1 MSPVPENSRHAQP
14 NGHPVFTL
22 LGSRARYAFALVGPS
37 SGAVAQFALSL
48 VLLHAL
54 TPFEFGSFSF
64 LLVTAQ
70 LSTGLS
76 TALLCAPLASLLVGN
91 DEEARIVTLRA
102 LMAANLCLSL
112 VSLILFYALGCIL
125 GFTSMASA
133 LFAGFAAL
141 SLLRWFARAYGYA
154 NDAPWRTIISD
165 LAYSLVLVAGVASI
179 WFTGRLSLASASFVI
194 ALAAVAGLLPFGA
207 PYFRQQLLDFS
218 PRNLIAYRSIW
229 REHSRWAL
237 VGVITTEATG
247 NAHAYI
253 VTLAAG
259 PAAFARIA
267 VSALLVRPIQVAM
280 NALSEYE
287 RPQLARSIA
296 GGQTEVMRSLRVF
309 RLVLAAAWLG
319 TAALAVLVLTGAP
332 HAIFFREIHR
342 RRSCLG
348 GDALAGRCCC
358 ARPANSGEHALAG
371 GRAVPVPGV
380 RQRVYVRNI
389 GAVRCG
395 VSGAGGASVVSRRN
409 PYRGGVVRVL
419 HVARGPQMATE
430 RHGYPVDRLC
440 AIRESSTLGTDR
452 FPNSRPCRRRQE
464 PDHRKCKKLLCR
476 RPTALES
483 CSEELGQGR
492 IV

>member
-1 MSPVPENSRHAQP
+1 
-14 NGHPVFTL
+14 
-22 LGSRARYAFALVGPS
+22 
-37 SGAVAQFALSL
+37 
-48 VLLHAL
+48 
-54 TPFEFGSFSF
+54 
-64 LLVTAQ
+64 
-70 LSTGLS
+70 
-76 TALLCAPLASLLVGN
+76 
-91 DEEARIVTLRA
+91 
-102 LMAANLCLSL
+102 MAANLCLSL

-332 HAIFFREIHR
+332 HAIFSAKYTVADLVLGATLWLAVAAARALRIPESTLLQAVGQFRSLAFASVYTCGISVLSVAGFLVLGGPLWSVAGILIGEVLFAYFTWR
-342 RRSCLG
+342 EVRKWRRS
-348 GDALAGRCCC
+348 
-358 ARPANSGEHALAG
+358 
-371 GRAVPVPGV
+371 
-380 RQRVYVRNI
+380 
-389 GAVRCG
+389 
-395 VSGAGGASVVSRRN
+395 
-409 PYRGGVVRVL
+409 
-419 HVARGPQMATE
+419 AT
-430 RHGYPVDRLC
+430 
-440 AIRESSTLGTDR
+440 AI
-452 FPNSRPCRRRQE
+452 Q
-464 PDHRKCKKLLCR
+464 
-476 RPTALES
+476 
-483 CSEELGQGR
+483 
-492 IV
+492 